1 MQVSLSESMDKVLSY
16 QLCLVKLIS
25 QSDKFNAFK
34 PANFVTIPHGEHNK
48 LYQGRP
54 ILLTL
59 KTWRATRNASLV
71 LQKKRKKKKNQLT
84 CLFSFLNDIDFK
96 NN

>member
-34 PANFVTIPHGEHNK
+34 PASNGK
-48 LYQGRP
+48 Q
-54 ILLTL
+54 TL
-59 KTWRATRNASLV
+59 SRYHMESITSYTKED
-71 LQKKRKKKKNQLT
+71 Q
-84 CLFSFLNDIDFK
+84 SF
-96 NN
+96 

>member
-59 KTWRATRNASLV
+59 KTWRATRNASPV
-71 LQKKRKKKKNQLT
+71 LQEKKEKKEKNPIN
-84 CLFSFLNDIDFK
+84 LFIFISK
-96 NN
+96 